1 MQRLTEILQECRLF
15 RELPEEVIRE
25 NILPAGTLRRF
36 EKQSTVIGA
45 QERVDSFGVVAEG
58 RIQILQMFTDGL
70 TSLMGTLRPSYL
82 LGADLICTGTRRAPY
97 YAVAASAA
105 QVLFLPAELVLA
117 PGPLPER
124 ERQEVCRQLLTFL
137 SNENMRKHYRLA
149 ILSQRGLRSRI
160 LTYLTMQ
167 AERRGTSSF
176 QIPFS
181 REELA
186 DFLCVNRS
194 KLSHELSLMEREGL
208 IRFRK
213 NRFTLLAAG
222 ESLSTWKS
230 LDGTG

>member
-1 MQRLTEILQECRLF
+1 MDRLTSVLQECRLF
-15 RELPEEVIRE
+15 RNLPEEVIRE
-25 NILPAGTLRRF
+25 IILPMGTLRRF
-36 EKQSTVIGA
+36 EKRSAVISA
-45 QERVDSFGVVAEG
+45 QERMDSFGIVAEG

-82 LGADLICTGTRRAPY
+82 LGADLICTGNRRAPY
-97 YAVAASAA
+97 CAVASSEA
-105 QVLFLPAELVLA
+105 QVLFLPAELVLT

-124 ERQEVCRQLLTFL
+124 ERLEVCRQLLTFL
-137 SNENMRKHYRLA
+137 ANENMRKHYRLA

-167 AERRGTSSF
+167 AGRRGTNSF
-176 QIPFS
+176 EIPFS

-194 KLSHELSLMEREGL
+194 KLSHELSRMEQEGL
-208 IRFRK
+208 IQFRK

-222 ESLSTWKS
+222 ENLSTWQS
-230 LDGTG
+230 LDEIS